1 MNRNKEIMEMAR
13 RICRTSTRIME
24 RCQRERT
31 QSGGKLLSPTQY
43 HLCEVVRRCQPV
55 TVTELARQL
64 RVTAPSASV
73 MVERLVEQGF
83 LKRGADKKDRRKRV
97 IFLTPLAAR
106 MKASRSRAS
115 PATISIC
122 VRGRPRPGTA
132 AAPGSVPW
140 HEPGGRRPAAG
151 DEPAAHITGAAGNKN
166 GCGRPLSILPRETPF
181 QSPHPVPRCRSWL

>member
-1 MNRNKEIMEMAR
+1 MAR

-97 IFLTPLAAR
+97 IFLTAAG
-106 MKASRSRAS
+106 SPHEGLPSRAS
-115 PATISIC
+115 PATISRRSC
-122 VRGRPRPGTA
+122 RPIFGTA
-132 AAPGSVPW
+132 AAPGTVPW

-166 GCGRPLSILPRETPF
+166 GCGRVNFYSPSGNAFSISASSSALPFLALNSCQRALS
-181 QSPHPVPRCRSWL
+181 C

>member
-97 IFLTPLAAR
+97 IFLTPLAAGEVAR
-106 MKASRSRAS
+106 EEARCLLPICDLLSKAGPEKASQWLTVFSQIE
-115 PATISIC
+115 TEM
-122 VRGRPRPGTA
+122 
-132 AAPGSVPW
+132 AAP
-140 HEPGGRRPAAG
+140 
-151 DEPAAHITGAAGNKN
+151 T
-166 GCGRPLSILPRETPF
+166 T
-181 QSPHPVPRCRSWL
+181 